1 VIDTIAAISTGNI
14 PSAIGIIRLS
24 GENTL
29 SICSKILFGKGKFF
43 TPEYISENSRRAIY
57 CDFVDGNVR
66 LDQIVFVFFKNPN
79 SYTGEDLAEF
89 SLHGN
94 PILLKKALQLIFRE
108 GARPAREGE
117 FTKRAFLNGKLDLT
131 GAEAIGRLISARSN
145 FELELAQKNVFGEIH
160 RLSSRVRSD
169 LISLKAECEAEIDF
183 STEDLTYESKDERK
197 SRMIGLRELC
207 AKVLRNSKRA
217 ESFIEQNKI
226 VIYGEPNTGK
236 SSLLNSLI
244 GRERAIVSNIPGT
257 TRDYLSESF
266 SIGGIPLQLIDTA
279 GVRETED
286 IIEKMGIERSQN
298 EFANANL
305 RLFLLD
311 VSQPI
316 DFEIFRDTHKLK
328 LENSILVANK
338 IDIADESWLETKKHF
353 QSTGISLCEVSCKT
367 KEGLEDLLNSI
378 QAHLIH
384 IDKSD
389 DFVLLEERN
398 EFYFQKIQ
406 EHLKL
411 AIELME
417 SDVPAEI
424 YIKEIDYALEN
435 VGLINGK
442 VGTEE
447 ILGRIFSKFCVGK

>member
-1 VIDTIAAISTGNI
+1 MNDTIAAISSGNI

-24 GENTL
+24 GEDTL
-29 SICSKILFGKGKFF
+29 SICAKILFGKGNLL
-43 TPEYISENSRRAIY
+43 TPEFIDSNPRQAIY
-57 CDFVDGNVR
+57 CDFVDDGNR
-66 LDQIVFVFFKNPN
+66 LDQIVFLFFKNPN

-89 SLHGN
+89 YLHGN
-94 PILLKKALQLIFRE
+94 PILLKKALQVIFKN

-131 GAEAIGRLISARSN
+131 AAEAIGRLISARSS

-183 STEDLTYESKDERK
+183 STEDLTYETKEERK
-197 SRMIGLRELC
+197 NRMIALYELC
-207 AKVLRNSKRA
+207 TKVLRNAKRA

-266 SIGGIPLQLIDTA
+266 SLNGIPLQLIDTA

-286 IIEKMGIERSQN
+286 SIERMGIERSQN
-298 EFANANL
+298 EFAKANL
-305 RLFLLD
+305 RLFVLD
-311 VSQPI
+311 VSIPI
-316 DFEIFRDTHKLK
+316 DFEKFMGQHEFKIK
-328 LENSILVANK
+328 NSILVANK
-338 IDIADESWLETKKHF
+338 IDIANETWEKTSAQF
-353 QSTGISLCEVSCKT
+353 QAIGINPCEVSCKT
-367 KEGLEDLLNSI
+367 KQGLEELLNSI
-378 QAHLIH
+378 QTHLIH

-398 EFYFQKIQ
+398 EYYFRKIQ
-406 EHLKL
+406 DHLKL
-411 AIELME
+411 AIDLME
-417 SDVPAEI
+417 SAPAEI

>member
-1 VIDTIAAISTGNI
+1 MTETIAAISTGNI
-14 PSAIGIIRLS
+14 PSAIGIIRLT

-29 SICSKILFGKGKFF
+29 SICSKILFGKDKLF
-43 TPEYISENSRRAIY
+43 TPEYISLNPRKAIY
-57 CDFVDGNVR
+57 CDLVDGEVR

-183 STEDLTYESKDERK
+183 STEDLTYESKEERK
-197 SRMIGLRELC
+197 NRMAGLYELC

-217 ESFIEQNKI
+217 ENFIEQNKI

-266 SIGGIPLQLIDTA
+266 SLGGIPLQLIDTA

-286 IIEKMGIERSQN
+286 QIEKMGIERSQN

-305 RLFLLD
+305 RLFVLD
-311 VSQPI
+311 VSAPI
-316 DFEIFRDTHKLK
+316 DVEAFAQVHQSRMQ
-328 LENSILVANK
+328 NSILVANK
-338 IDIADESWLETKKHF
+338 IDIEHETWKKNKAQF
-353 QSTGISLCEVSCKT
+353 QTLGISLCEVSCKT
-367 KEGLEDLLNSI
+367 KQGLEELLNSI
-378 QAHLIH
+378 QTHLIH

-398 EFYFQKIQ
+398 EFYFRKIQ
-406 EHLKL
+406 DHLKL
-411 AIELME
+411 AIDLMD
-417 SDVPAEI
+417 SDTPAEI

>member
-1 VIDTIAAISTGNI
+1 MNDTIAAISSGNI

-24 GENTL
+24 GEDTL
-29 SICSKILFGKGKFF
+29 SICSKILFGKGSHFSVDFITSNPRK
-43 TPEYISENSRRAIY
+43 AIY
-57 CDFVDGNVR
+57 CDFVDEGVR
-66 LDQIVFVFFKNPN
+66 LDQIVFLFFKNPN

-89 SLHGN
+89 YLHGN
-94 PILLKKALQLIFRE
+94 PILLKKALQVIFKN

-131 GAEAIGRLISARSN
+131 GAEAIGRLISARSS

-183 STEDLTYESKDERK
+183 STEDLTYETKEERK
-197 SRMIGLRELC
+197 NRMTLLFDLC
-207 AKVLRNSKRA
+207 TRVLRNAKRA
-217 ESFIEQNKI
+217 ESFIEHNKI

-244 GRERAIVSNIPGT
+244 GRERAIVSNVPGT

-266 SIGGIPLQLIDTA
+266 SLNGIPLQLIDTA

-286 IIEKMGIERSQN
+286 SIERMGIERSRN
-298 EFANANL
+298 EFESANL
-305 RLFLLD
+305 RLFVLD
-311 VSQPI
+311 VSSQI
-316 DFEIFRDTHKLK
+316 DFESFMNLHESKIK
-328 LENSILVANK
+328 NSILVANK
-338 IDIADESWLETKKHF
+338 IDIAHESWKNTSLLF
-353 QSTGISLCEVSCKT
+353 QAKGIHPCEVSCKT
-367 KEGLEDLLNSI
+367 KNGLEELLNSI
-378 QAHLIH
+378 QTHLIH

-398 EFYFQKIQ
+398 EYYFGKIQ
-406 EHLKL
+406 EHLKT
-411 AIELME
+411 AIELM
-417 SDVPAEI
+417 DTAPAEI

>member
-1 VIDTIAAISTGNI
+1 MNDTIAAISTGNI

-24 GENTL
+24 GEDTL
-29 SICSKILFGKGKFF
+29 SICSKILFGKGNLL
-43 TPEYISENSRRAIY
+43 SEEFILKNPRKAIY
-57 CDFVDGNVR
+57 CDLVDGTNL
-66 LDQIVFVFFKNPN
+66 LDKIVFLYFQCPN

-94 PILLKKALQLIFRE
+94 PILLKNALQLIFHH

-131 GAEAIGRLISARSN
+131 SAEAIGRLISARSK
-145 FELELAQKNVFGEIH
+145 FELDLAQKNVFGEIH

-169 LISLKAECEAEIDF
+169 LISLKAEFEAEIDF
-183 STEDLTYESKDERK
+183 STEDLTYESKEQRK
-197 SRMIGLRELC
+197 KRIFALYELC
-207 AKVLRNSKRA
+207 TKVLQNSKRA
-217 ESFIEQNKI
+217 ESFIEHNKI

-244 GRERAIVSNIPGT
+244 GKDRAIVSSIPGT

-266 SIGGIPLQLIDTA
+266 SLNGIPLLLIDTA
-279 GVRETED
+279 GIRETED
-286 IIEKMGIERSQN
+286 AVEKLGIERSQN

-305 RLFLLD
+305 RLLILD
-311 VSQPI
+311 VSLPI
-316 DFEIFRDTHKLK
+316 DFETFINKNEFKI
-328 LENSILVANK
+328 ENLILVANK
-338 IDIADESWLETKKHF
+338 IDIAHFTWINTKAKFLEMN
-353 QSTGISLCEVSCKT
+353 ISFCEVSCKT
-367 KEGLEDLLNSI
+367 KQGLEELLHSI
-378 QAHLIH
+378 QTHLIQ
-384 IDKSD
+384 IDKTD

-398 EFYFQKIQ
+398 EFYFQAIQ

-411 AIELME
+411 ALELTEMGT
-417 SDVPAEI
+417 PAEI
-424 YIKEIDYALEN
+424 IIKEIDYALEN
-435 VGLINGK
+435 VGMINGK

>member
-1 VIDTIAAISTGNI
+1 MNDTIAAISSGNI

-24 GENTL
+24 GEDTL
-29 SICSKILFGKGKFF
+29 SICAKVLFGKGSLFSPDFIASNPRK
-43 TPEYISENSRRAIY
+43 AIY
-57 CDFVDGNVR
+57 CDFVDEGNR
-66 LDQIVFVFFKNPN
+66 LDQIVFLFFKNPN

-89 SLHGN
+89 YLHGN
-94 PILLKKALQLIFRE
+94 PILLKKALQVIFKH

-117 FTKRAFLNGKLDLT
+117 FTKRAFLSGKLDLT
-131 GAEAIGRLISARSN
+131 GAEAIGRLISARSS

-183 STEDLTYESKDERK
+183 STEDLTYETKEERK
-197 SRMIGLRELC
+197 SRMIALYELC
-207 AKVLRNSKRA
+207 VKVLKNAKRA
-217 ESFIEQNKI
+217 ESFIEHNKI

-244 GRERAIVSNIPGT
+244 GRERAIVSNVPGT

-266 SIGGIPLQLIDTA
+266 SLNGIPLQLIDTA

-286 IIEKMGIERSQN
+286 SIERMGIERSQN

-305 RLFLLD
+305 RLFVLD
-311 VSQPI
+311 ISAELDFDKFMSQHESKI
-316 DFEIFRDTHKLK
+316 KD
-328 LENSILVANK
+328 SILVANK
-338 IDIADESWLETKKHF
+338 IDIAHSTWKETSARF
-353 QSTGISLCEVSCKT
+353 QANGIHPCEVSCKT
-367 KEGLEDLLNSI
+367 KEGLEELLNSI
-378 QAHLIH
+378 HTHLIH

-398 EFYFQKIQ
+398 EYYFLKIQ
-406 EHLKL
+406 DHLKT
-411 AIELME
+411 AIDLME
-417 SDVPAEI
+417 TAPAEI

>member
-1 VIDTIAAISTGNI
+1 MNETIAAISTGNI

-29 SICSKILFGKGKFF
+29 SICSKILFGKGEFF
-43 TPEYISENSRRAIY
+43 KQEYISENSRKAIY
-57 CDFVDGNVR
+57 CDLVDGNNR

-131 GAEAIGRLISARSN
+131 AAEAIGRLISARSN

-183 STEDLTYESKDERK
+183 STEDLTYESKEQRK
-197 SRMIGLRELC
+197 NRMVTLHELC
-207 AKVLRNSKRA
+207 KKVLRNAKRA

-244 GRERAIVSNIPGT
+244 GRERAIVSNVPGT
-257 TRDYLSESF
+257 TRDFLSESF
-266 SIGGIPLQLIDTA
+266 SLGGIPLQLIDTA
-279 GVRETED
+279 GVRDTED
-286 IIEKMGIERSQN
+286 HIEKMGIERSQN

-305 RLFLLD
+305 RLFVID
-311 VSQPI
+311 VSTSI
-316 DFEIFRDTHKLK
+316 DVEKFAQIHKLK
-328 LENSILVANK
+328 MQNSIIVANK
-338 IDIADESWLETKKHF
+338 IDIEHNSWKINKELFRTL
-353 QSTGISLCEVSCKT
+353 GISLCEVSCKT
-367 KEGLEDLLNSI
+367 KQGLEELLNSI
-378 QAHLIH
+378 QTHLIH

-398 EFYFQKIQ
+398 EYYFKKIQ
-406 EHLKL
+406 EHLEI
-411 AIELME
+411 AINLME
-417 SDVPAEI
+417 TEAPAEI

>member
-1 VIDTIAAISTGNI
+1 VSDTIAAISTGNI

-29 SICSKILFGKGKFF
+29 SICSKILFGKGKLF
-43 TPEYISENSRRAIY
+43 TEDYISQNSRKAVY
-57 CDFVDGNVR
+57 CDLVDGDIR
-66 LDQIVFVFFKNPN
+66 LDQIVFLFFKNPN

-94 PILLKKALQLIFRE
+94 PILLKKALQLIFSH

-183 STEDLTYESKDERK
+183 STEDLTYETKEQRK
-197 SRMIGLRELC
+197 ARMLALHELC
-207 AKVLRNSKRA
+207 TKVLRNAKRA

-244 GRERAIVSNIPGT
+244 GRERAIVSNVPGT

-266 SIGGIPLQLIDTA
+266 SLNGIPLQLIDTA

-311 VSQPI
+311 VSTPM
-316 DFEIFRDTHKLK
+316 DFESFIESHQLK
-328 LENSILVANK
+328 MQNSILVANK
-338 IDIADESWLETKKHF
+338 IDIADATWQRTKEKF
-353 QSTGISLCEVSCKT
+353 QSLGIDLCEVSCKT
-367 KEGLEDLLNSI
+367 KQGLEELLNSI
-378 QAHLIH
+378 QTHLIH

-398 EFYFQKIQ
+398 EYYFRQIQ
-406 EHLKL
+406 EHLSI
-411 AIELME
+411 AINLME
-417 SDVPAEI
+417 TGAPAEI
-424 YIKEIDYALEN
+424 YIKEIDYSLQN

-442 VGTEE
+442 VETEE

>member
-1 VIDTIAAISTGNI
+1 MTDTIAAISTGNI

-29 SICSKILFGKGKFF
+29 RICSKILFGKGDFF
-43 TPEYISENSRRAIY
+43 SPEYISENPRRAIY
-57 CDFVDGNVR
+57 CDLVDGNDR
-66 LDQIVFVFFKNPN
+66 LDQIVFVFFKNPH

-131 GAEAIGRLISARSN
+131 GAEAIGRLISARSS

-183 STEDLTYESKDERK
+183 STEDLTYESKEQRK
-197 SRMIGLRELC
+197 NRMIALHDLC

-266 SIGGIPLQLIDTA
+266 TLGGIPLQLIDTA

-286 IIEKMGIERSQN
+286 LIEKMGIERSQN
-298 EFANANL
+298 EFEKANL

-311 VSQPI
+311 VSSPI
-316 DFEIFRDTHKLK
+316 DFESFCETHRLQ
-328 LENSILVANK
+328 LQNSILVANK
-338 IDIADESWLETKKHF
+338 IDIAHETWISTKQKF
-353 QSTGISLCEVSCKT
+353 QSLGIDLCEVSCKT
-367 KEGLEDLLNSI
+367 KQGLEELLNSI
-378 QAHLIH
+378 QTHLIH

-398 EFYFQKIQ
+398 EFYFRRIQ
-406 EHLKL
+406 DHLKL
-411 AIELME
+411 AIDLME
-417 SDVPAEI
+417 SDTPAEI
-424 YIKEIDYALEN
+424 YIKEIDFALEQ
-435 VGLINGK
+435 VGLINGR